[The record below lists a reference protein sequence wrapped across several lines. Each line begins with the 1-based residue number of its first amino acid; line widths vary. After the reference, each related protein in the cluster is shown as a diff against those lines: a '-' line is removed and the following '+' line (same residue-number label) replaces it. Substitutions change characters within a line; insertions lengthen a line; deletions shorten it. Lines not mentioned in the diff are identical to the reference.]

1 MVMLDIRH
9 STFHALPC
17 YHIDMFTRLTLILLT
32 LIVAIGCS
40 TLRRDPFRD
49 APSQM
54 GRAKIQMGET
64 ATIVDAVFTKTA
76 DGDVMV
82 SLYKG
87 LPPAIATVK
96 LYPDGMASFE
106 GFGKNWWG
114 PRFLAP
120 APKTPL
126 LEAASLYVAEASLP
140 QGKHTILT
148 STSRSDTDVFKG
160 RLRTISVSCADGQN
174 QFEVKF

>member
-1 MVMLDIRH
+1 MFDGMV
-9 STFHALPC
+9 S
-17 YHIDMFTRLTLILLT
+17 RLSLILVIL
-32 LIVAIGCS
+32 LAVVASGCS
-40 TLRRDPFRD
+40 TLRRGDPF
-49 APSQM
+49 ANATSQM
-54 GRAKIQMGET
+54 GRAKIQINDM
-64 ATIVDAVFTKTA
+64 ATIADAVFAKSA
-76 DGDVMV
+76 QGDVMI

-120 APKTPL
+120 APMVPL

-148 STSRSDTDVFKG
+148 SNARIDTDVVKG
-160 RLRTISVSCADGQN
+160 RLRSIVIVCTDGSSQI
-174 QFEVKF
+174 EIKF